1 MILRASLGA
10 ESIPSPTKGSTC
22 CSAQQGVDDGHYRRM
37 WMEEKTAVDDDAK
50 EDVTGDSC
58 GEAIDGIGVK
68 FITDM
73 CFTNWT

>member
-1 MILRASLGA
+1 MDIIVAC
-10 ESIPSPTKGSTC
+10 EWK
-22 CSAQQGVDDGHYRRM
+22 
-37 WMEEKTAVDDDAK
+37 KKKAVDDDDK